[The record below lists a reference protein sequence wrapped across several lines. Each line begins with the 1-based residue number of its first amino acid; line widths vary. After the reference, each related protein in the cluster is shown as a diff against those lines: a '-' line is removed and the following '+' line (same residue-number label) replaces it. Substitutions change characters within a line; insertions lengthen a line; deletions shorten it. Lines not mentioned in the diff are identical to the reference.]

1 MAFENAIITKED
13 DENLNKPKFYR
24 YDLLNKNFID
34 KQSFSIVRNMAYNYY
49 IILNIQIV

>member
-13 DENLNKPKFYR
+13 DENLNTKFYR

-49 IILNIQIV
+49 IILNIQVA